1 MLNKLWCFFILIA
14 IGFAFI
20 SGNYEEVNNAIF
32 SSIDTTKNLILVLLF
47 NICFWSGIINIIKNT
62 TLIKKI
68 QKLLKPLLKFVFP
81 NIDDKSEVFEDISM
95 NVVSNLLG
103 LGNASTPCG
112 LKAMERL
119 QEENKNKDR
128 LSNEMLLFILINTAS
143 IQLIPTN
150 IIGIRMGLGSENPSS
165 IIVGV
170 WIASI
175 TTFTFMIIFTKIYI
189 RCFKK

>member
-14 IGFAFI
+14 IVFAFI
-20 SGNYEEVNNAIF
+20 SGSYEDVNSAIF
-32 SSIDTTKNLILVLLF
+32 GSIENTKDLILVLLF

-62 TLIKKI
+62 TLIEKI
-68 QKLLKPLLKFVFP
+68 KKLLKPLLKFIFP
-81 NIDDKSEVFEDISM
+81 KLDEKSEVFEDISM

-103 LGNASTPCG
+103 LGNASTPAG
-112 LKAMERL
+112 LKAMEGL
-119 QEENKNKDR
+119 QNKNSNKEK

-150 IIGIRMGLGSENPSS
+150 IIGIRMGLNSENPTG
-165 IIVGV
+165 IIFGV

-175 TTFTFMIIFTKIYI
+175 VTFTFIILFTKIYI
-189 RCFKK
+189 RCFRK